1 METILIF
8 FLISKKDIYTKDY
21 FKQEEHRASLES
33 TRKRKQRT
41 NIIENQ
47 TIEKWSKEKKG
58 ENH

>member
-1 METILIF
+1 METIYIF

-21 FKQEEHRASLES
+21 SKHEEHRASPES

-47 TIEKWSKEKKG
+47 TIEKGSKEKKG
-58 ENH
+58 GNH